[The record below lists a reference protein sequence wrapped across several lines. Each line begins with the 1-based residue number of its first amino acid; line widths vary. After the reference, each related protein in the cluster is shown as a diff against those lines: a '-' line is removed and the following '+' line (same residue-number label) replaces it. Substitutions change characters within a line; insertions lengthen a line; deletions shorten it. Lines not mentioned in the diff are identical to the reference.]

1 VVFFEVLS
9 TGTFFKI
16 VYDNG
21 FVEWRPAA
29 HLQERL
35 PEENVY
41 ILPAEHVQEE
51 GGGVGGGGDSQGLQA
66 AASFDLDGQ
75 ENTISMHSERI
86 AMVSRLLAWQQHFF
100 DSIYA
105 DRA

>member
-1 VVFFEVLS
+1 MSFEVLS

-21 FVEWRPAA
+21 FEEWRPAE

-41 ILPAEHVQEE
+41 ILPGEHVQEE
-51 GGGVGGGGDSQGLQA
+51 GGGVGGEAGSQELQA
-66 AASFDLDGQ
+66 AASLDLDRQ
-75 ENTISMHSERI
+75 ENNFSIHSEKM
-86 AMVSRLLAWQQHFF
+86 AMFSRLLAWQQHFF
-100 DSIYA
+100 DSIHA
-105 DRA
+105 DRV